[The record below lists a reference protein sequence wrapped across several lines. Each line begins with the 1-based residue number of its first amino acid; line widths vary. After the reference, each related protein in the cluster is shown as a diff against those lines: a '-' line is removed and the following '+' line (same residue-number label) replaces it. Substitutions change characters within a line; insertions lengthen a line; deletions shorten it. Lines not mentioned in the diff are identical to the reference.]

1 MFYCIGTA
9 DLVPET
15 AVAINIRLL
24 NHSTIP
30 QSALLP
36 EFSLNHSVSQAV
48 LSPAAIRHPSERC
61 IGAESVHSRHHRK
74 RSLFAGNKR
83 HAADRRA
90 PTRIV
95 VALSSERSRMSSVI
109 IGLLKSLAFS
119 GAQPRNRPLME
130 RCKPDEGSTRRRTH
144 DAIRRAQRNDR
155 LFCQGMLDC

>member
-48 LSPAAIRHPSERC
+48 LSPAAIRHPSQWCIRAEGVHFHRSNLNYHINGSRC
-61 IGAESVHSRHHRK
+61 AWRLSR
-74 RSLFAGNKR
+74 N
-83 HAADRRA
+83 
-90 PTRIV
+90 
-95 VALSSERSRMSSVI
+95 ALSTSPWRVI
-109 IGLLKSLAFS
+109 L
-119 GAQPRNRPLME
+119 
-130 RCKPDEGSTRRRTH
+130 
-144 DAIRRAQRNDR
+144 
-155 LFCQGMLDC
+155 